1 MFSFLSK
8 LLRGQDTS
16 DKASDKILIKSASIC
31 DETEEI
37 TESLIIIAEN
47 KTDIARAITSCLE
60 KPIHQILQHW
70 STGLKTEGLGKR
82 TSRVIAEIKAI
93 RKELVLDEQKRTTA
107 ATDLFPNKCK
117 TCVPDDLKDYLFGY
131 VFHTSLGTPIF
142 KINYLFFAPC
152 LLFSLII
159 VCSTKQNIILSS
171 NEFYTVSI

>member
-1 MFSFLSK
+1 MFSFLLK

-16 DKASDKILIKSASIC
+16 DRASDKILIKSASIC
-31 DETEEI
+31 DETEET

-93 RKELVLDEQKRTTA
+93 RKELVLDEHKRTTA
-107 ATDLFPNKCK
+107 ATDCK
-117 TCVPDDLKDYLFGY
+117 TCVPDDLKDYLFGC
-131 VFHTSLGTPIF
+131 VFHTSLRMPIF
-142 KINYLFFAPC
+142 KITYLFFAPC
-152 LLFSLII
+152 LWFPLII
-159 VCSTKQNIILSS
+159 VRSTKQNIILSS